1 MLCPMAPDELPPS
14 NPSALGLHFADLE
27 WRTLLALLDA
37 EPYILQVR
45 VYGSRQRGVRRP
57 KDPPK
62 PVDIDLA
69 IQVRPSYPGETPFTV
84 LFDVKR
90 RLNDSGYDLRLHIED
105 LTDSGSKY
113 FADRQAGV
121 LVLDRTAT
129 DER

>member
-1 MLCPMAPDELPPS
+1 M
-14 NPSALGLHFADLE
+14 
-27 WRTLLALLDA
+27 
-37 EPYILQVR
+37 
-45 VYGSRQRGVRRP
+45 
-57 KDPPK
+57 
-62 PVDIDLA
+62 
-69 IQVRPSYPGETPFTV
+69 